1 MPENEVEGMDQD
13 RKTRLEE
20 GGINL
25 SGALERFM
33 GDEAMLER
41 YLGKFLTEKS
51 YAQLLEAVAAGDRET
66 ACIAAHSLKSVCG
79 TLGCETMQKLVLRQE
94 QCIRA
99 GNWDEAV
106 TMMPDIAASYRKIC
120 AVLHE

>member
-1 MPENEVEGMDQD
+1 MDQN

-33 GDEAMLER
+33 GNEAMLER
-41 YLGKFLTEKS
+41 YLEKFLTEKS
-51 YAQLLEAVAAGDRET
+51 YAQLLEAVAAGDRE
-66 ACIAAHSLKSVCG
+66 AAGVAAHSLKSVCG
-79 TLGCETMQKLVLRQE
+79 TLGCETMQKLALRQE

-106 TMMPDIAASYRKIC
+106 TMMPEITSSYNGIC
-120 AVLHE
+120 AALRA

>member
-1 MPENEVEGMDQD
+1 MPGNEVEGIDKD

-33 GDEAMLER
+33 GNEPMLER

-51 YAQLLEAVAAGDRET
+51 YAQLLEAVAADDREA

-79 TLGCETMQKLVLRQE
+79 TLGCESMQKLVLRQE
-94 QCIRA
+94 QCIRT

-106 TMMPDIAASYRKIC
+106 TMRPEITSSYNGIC
-120 AVLHE
+120 AALRA